1 MKHYLVAASAIGIAA
16 SALATVSTTLV
27 ADSYIVKDGSGLSAK
42 FYSVLD
48 IYVKGDHVGDTM
60 SSVLGHSGHAV
71 VIKTSQATATG
82 DIFQQGGSAGN
93 GWLPT
98 DSGAKRWDS
107 FIAAGNR
114 AQGTNARVTN
124 RAGTVI
130 DYGASGSWTGGS
142 GFTQKDVAGSNFI
155 DQGTTSGWYSSKGAN
170 PYSGAGAAENPFARV
185 SLYNS
190 RWNGI
195 YFNTT
200 DTTDIELY
208 RGAEVLSA
216 KGIMQNGALSAAAA
230 ALNKVNASTT
240 DVQVEGASDLSGT
253 GGASLD
259 FHWMIGRFAIEVT
272 GKTAAETITM
282 QVQFNM
288 VGKNGTGDDSG
299 SPTFSGSSSPTSLY
313 NVSNH
318 FAFAV
323 PGPGA
328 GALLAAAGLIGR
340 RRKA

>member
-1 MKHYLVAASAIGIAA
+1 MHLSIFSSVTAVALAS
-16 SALATVSTTLV
+16 SVFATVSTTLV
-27 ADSYIVKDGSGLSAK
+27 ADSYIVKDGSGASAK

-48 IYVKGDHVGDTM
+48 VYVKGDHVGDTQ

-71 VIKTSQATATG
+71 VIKTSQSTATG

-114 AQGTNARVTN
+114 GQGSKARVTN

-130 DYGASGSWTGGS
+130 DYGAPGSWTGGS

-155 DQGTTSGWYSSKGAN
+155 DQGTPSGWYSSKGAN
-170 PYSGAGAAENPFARV
+170 PYSGAGSLENPFARV

-190 RWNGI
+190 AW
-195 YFNTT
+195 NTT
-200 DTTDIELY
+200 YTDLY

-288 VGKNGTGDDSG
+288 VGKNGVTAESG
-299 SPTFSGSSSPTSLY
+299 STTFSGTSNAAY

-323 PGPGA
+323 PSPSVGA
-328 GALLAAAGLIGR
+328 MVALAGFLR
-340 RRKA
+340 RRRNA

>member
-1 MKHYLVAASAIGIAA
+1 MRLSILSSVTAVALAS
-16 SALATVSTTLV
+16 SVFATVSTTLV
-27 ADSYIVKDGSGLSAK
+27 ADSYIVKDGSGASAK

-48 IYVKGDHVGDTM
+48 VYVKGDHVGDTM
-60 SSVLGHSGHAV
+60 SSVLGHSNHAV
-71 VIKTSQATATG
+71 VIKTSQATAGG

-190 RWNGI
+190 TWNAT
-195 YFNTT
+195 YS
-200 DTTDIELY
+200 DLY

-288 VGKNGTGDDSG
+288 VGKNGVTAESG
-299 SPTFSGSSSPTSLY
+299 TSPSFTGSSSPTSPY

-323 PGPGA
+323 PSPSVGVMVALA
-328 GALLAAAGLIGR
+328 GFLR
-340 RRKA
+340 RRRNA